1 MTFCWVCIIMTFI
14 FFSVAQTKL
23 PNYIYLIFPFLSMIL
38 ADWLLRNKEK
48 PLSIIMPLILFC
60 GVLIAVGQNLNI
72 YAVDNESQNLIKWT
86 FIVLSIPS
94 IAFLIGFKFK
104 KSMDWI
110 MLLYTGLSFFTIIWL
125 TYVIF
130 PRVSHFDDIKK
141 AANVILKDTPSGD
154 FSMVHFY
161 GMQPSLL
168 VRLNKNVMQTRSPK
182 DLERKLSNT
191 KKTYVLSKKDRLTL
205 LENLKYKA
213 KNKWSVGD
221 SVVLKF
227 EQ

>member
-1 MTFCWVCIIMTFI
+1 
-14 FFSVAQTKL
+14 
-23 PNYIYLIFPFLSMIL
+23 
-38 ADWLLRNKEK
+38 
-48 PLSIIMPLILFC
+48 
-60 GVLIAVGQNLNI
+60 
-72 YAVDNESQNLIKWT
+72 
-86 FIVLSIPS
+86 
-94 IAFLIGFKFK
+94 
-104 KSMDWI
+104 
-110 MLLYTGLSFFTIIWL
+110 
-125 TYVIF
+125 
-130 PRVSHFDDIKK
+130 
-141 AANVILKDTPSGD
+141 
-154 FSMVHFY
+154 MVHFY